1 MDLKEQEALG
11 DAANKHWYYR
21 AKSAAMLRLLDGTRF
36 DEVLDVGAGSG
47 FFARYLLAHTPCRA
61 ATCVD
66 LNYPRD
72 WSETEAG
79 KPIRFVREV
88 AQFGGHLALMMDVLE
103 HVPDDAGLLRDY
115 AAKMQPGSRILITV
129 PAMPW
134 MWSGHDVFLEHYRRY
149 TLRSLE
155 AAIAAAGLTRIST
168 CYYFGLTLP
177 MAAGVRLGRRLLP
190 WRKREPGSDMRPH
203 GNFTNSALLA
213 ISRLELGIFPSNRV
227 AGLSAFALA
236 EV

>member
-11 DAANKHWYYR
+11 EAAGRHWYYR
-21 AKSAAMLRLLDGTRF
+21 AKSAAMLRLLKGTVF
-36 DEVLDVGAGSG
+36 DDVLDIGAGSG
-47 FFARYLLAHTPCRA
+47 FFARHLLAHTACRS

-72 WSETEAG
+72 WSETESG
-79 KPIRFVREV
+79 KPIHFVRNV
-88 AQFGGHLALMMDVLE
+88 DSFSGHLGLMMDVLE
-103 HVPDDAGLLRDY
+103 HVEDDVGLLRDY
-115 AAKMQPGSRILITV
+115 AAKLQPGSRILITV

-155 AAIAAAGLTRIST
+155 RVIAAAGLKRVSSS
-168 CYYFGLTLP
+168 YYFGLTLP
-177 MAAGVRLGRRLLP
+177 LAAGLRLGRRLLP
-190 WRKREPGSDMRPH
+190 WRKETPGSDMRPQ
-203 GNFTNSALLA
+203 GSVTNSGLLGL
-213 ISRLELGIFPSNRV
+213 SLLELGIFRANRV
-227 AGLSAFALA
+227 AGLTAFALV

>member
-11 DAANKHWYYR
+11 ESANRHWYYR
-21 AKSAAMLRLLDGTRF
+21 AKSAAMLRLLKGTVF

-47 FFARYLLAHTPCRA
+47 FFSRYLLANTPCRA

-66 LNYPRD
+66 PNYPQEWR
-72 WSETEAG
+72 ETDSG
-79 KPIRFVREV
+79 KPIAFVHHV
-88 AQFGGHLALMMDVLE
+88 DAFGGHLALMMDVLE
-103 HVPDDAGLLRDY
+103 HVADDVGLLRDT
-115 AAKMQPGSRILITV
+115 AAKLPPGSRLLITV

-155 AAIAAAGLTRIST
+155 QVIAAAGLTRLSA

-177 MAAGVRLGRRLLP
+177 MAAGLRFGRRALF
-190 WRKREPGSDMRPH
+190 WRKQTPGSDMRPQ
-203 GNFTNSALLA
+203 GNLTNAVLLGL
-213 ISRLELGIFPSNRV
+213 STLELGIFQSNRL
-227 AGLSAFALA
+227 AGLSAFALV

>member
-11 DAANKHWYYR
+11 EQAGRHWYYR
-21 AKSAAMLRLLDGTRF
+21 AKSAAMLRLLQGTDF

-47 FFARYLLAHTPCRA
+47 FFARYLLANTSCSA

-66 LNYPRD
+66 PNYPRE
-72 WSETEAG
+72 WGETEAG
-79 KPIRFVREV
+79 KPIAFVHEVNRFS
-88 AQFGGHLALMMDVLE
+88 GHLALMMDVLE
-103 HVPDDAGLLRDY
+103 HVADDVGLLQAY
-115 AAKMQPGSRILITV
+115 AAKLPPGSRILITV

-155 AAIAAAGLTRIST
+155 KVIAAAGLKRIST

-177 MAAGVRLGRRLLP
+177 MAAGLRLGRRAVF
-190 WRKREPGSDMRPH
+190 WRKQAPGSDMRPQ
-203 GNFTNSALLA
+203 GNLTNSILLG
-213 ISRLELGIFPSNRV
+213 ISQLELGIFQSNRI
-227 AGLSAFALA
+227 AGLSAFALV